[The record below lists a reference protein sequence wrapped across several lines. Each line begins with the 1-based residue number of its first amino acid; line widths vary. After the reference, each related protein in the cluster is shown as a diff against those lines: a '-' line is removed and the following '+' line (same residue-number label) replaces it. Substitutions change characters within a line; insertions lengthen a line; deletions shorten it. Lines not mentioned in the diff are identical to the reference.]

1 MRYDEMKRAL
11 DMMPGPVEKL
21 EMLMDFGAHMAPVP
35 PSATCHEIA
44 GCASRAEICR
54 DGNRFYGRA
63 DSAMVRGI
71 VALVTAR
78 VDGLTPEEIKQI
90 DLRGE
95 FAGLGLNLGAG
106 RVNGLESMIRF
117 LQNL

>member
-1 MRYDEMKRAL
+1 MRYDEMKQAL
-11 DMMPGPVEKL
+11 DMVPGPLEKL
-21 EMLMDFGAHMAPVP
+21 EMLMDFGVHMPSVP
-35 PSATCHEIA
+35 SSATCYDIV
-44 GCASRAEICR
+44 GCASHAEICR

-63 DSAMVRGI
+63 DSAIVRGI

-78 VDGLTPEEIKQI
+78 VDGMTPEKIKKT

-95 FAGLGLNLGAG
+95 IAGLNLNLGAG
-106 RVNGLESMIRF
+106 RLNGLESMIRF